1 MTGKWRWCGAF
12 FASALLCVATVRA
25 STLFDPAFRFRTI
38 RTPHFIIYF
47 HQGEDRLAGRLA
59 VIAEEAWRALEQPL
73 GVKPPPLTHVVL
85 ADQTEQAG
93 GTATPV
99 PYNTIVLDAAWP
111 AGSELIGDLD
121 DWLRL
126 AFTHEFTHITHLD
139 RSESWAR
146 TVRNVFGRVP
156 FAFPNLYLPIWQI
169 EGLATYEESAITGEG
184 RLHDGNFRAIEDEA
198 ARQHALERLDRVN
211 GGLVDWPGD
220 LAAYAYG
227 VGFHQYLVDRF
238 GPEKL
243 AALAEATARRVPYTG
258 SRVFPRVYGK
268 SLGELWSDYQA
279 AVSNRVVLAPAD
291 AGLTRL
297 THHHFTVVGPRFDR
311 FACATCPP
319 ELVYSVRT
327 THSLPT
333 LNRIRLD
340 GTEPRRLTTRIL
352 GSTTAIGRDA
362 IYFDQEEL
370 RRNTGFYGDLYEWS
384 RATGRVRRLTSDA
397 RLLEPDLLPDG
408 RTLVAVQ
415 SRPGQRD
422 LVLIHDVGRDVQYR
436 QYRQYRQ
443 PRLETLI
450 SEPDTQF
457 NAPRWSPDGRTIA
470 VERHRLGA
478 PAEVALV
485 DVATKT
491 VRVVAADPRGRAVTP
506 AWRPD
511 GRAIVV
517 AMAHEDEP
525 FNLYEIDLDDPSAAR
540 RLTHVTGGATWPD
553 VSPDGHTLAFV
564 GYIAEGF
571 ELFSMPYPEPFAA
584 RPDSS
589 IPPATDALGARAEAR
604 IGPDAPPIIS
614 TTYSPLRTLR
624 PTSWWPVVDN
634 SGDQLRAGATV
645 FASDVLGYHLYA
657 ATATWLVAGPAGY
670 LPPSPQVPD
679 WQVSYVY
686 DRWRPALF
694 VSTSTET
701 SFFTGLDSV
710 TGRPLPI
717 TLRERQLEG
726 GVQFP
731 IVHVRRRSVGQFS
744 IIRATDD
751 YTLAGREVSR
761 DRTAAR
767 VAEAFTSAH
776 RYAASISQ
784 ESGVAAGFTAE
795 FTRHELGA
803 DADATRLTGDV
814 RAYVPAFGPHHVI
827 ALRAVGATITGD
839 LSVGRTF
846 LMGGSARDT
855 GLIDFSTAPT
865 TLMRGFPGDT
875 FGGSHAALVNV
886 EYRVPLA
893 RPQRGLGTWPLFLRT
908 IHAAAFT
915 DVGHVWTTGFHASDV
930 KSSFG
935 AELSVDAVEGYF
947 LPITATVG
955 AARGHD
961 GSGTV
966 PDHTTLYV
974 RLGHAF

>member
-1 MTGKWRWCGAF
+1 MAGLNCRRLICALLVSASLGA
-12 FASALLCVATVRA
+12 ASARA

-47 HQGEDRLAGRLA
+47 HQGEDRLASRVA
-59 VIAEEAWRALEQPL
+59 VIVEEAWRALERPL

-93 GTATPV
+93 GMATPV
-99 PYNTIVLDAAWP
+99 PYNTIVLSAAWP
-111 AGSELIGDLD
+111 AGSDLIGNVD

-146 TVRNVFGRVP
+146 TVRNVFGRLP
-156 FAFPNLYLPIWQI
+156 LAFPNLYLPIWQI
-169 EGLATYEESAITGEG
+169 EGLATFEESAITGEG
-184 RLHDGNFRAIEDEA
+184 RVHDGNFRAIEDEA
-198 ARQHALERLDRVN
+198 ARQHALEPLDRVN
-211 GGLVDWPGD
+211 GGLVDWPGGW
-220 LAAYAYG
+220 AAYAYG
-227 VGFHQYLVDRF
+227 VGFHQYLVDQF
-238 GPEKL
+238 GPGKL

-279 AVSNRVVLAPAD
+279 TASNRVVSAPAD

-297 THHHFTVVGPRFDR
+297 THHRFTVAGPRFDR
-311 FACATCPP
+311 FACAICPP
-319 ELVYSVRT
+319 ELVYSVQT
-327 THSLPT
+327 PHSLPT

-340 GTEPRRLTTRIL
+340 GTVPRRPTTRIL

-362 IYFDQEEL
+362 IYFDQQDL
-370 RRNTGFYGDLYEWS
+370 TRNTGFYSDLYEWS

-397 RLLEPDLLPDG
+397 RLLEPDLSPDG
-408 RTLVAVQ
+408 TTLVAVQ

-422 LVLIHDVGRDVQYR
+422 LVLIHDVGRSI
-436 QYRQYRQ
+436 
-443 PRLETLI
+443 ETLI
-450 SEPDTQF
+450 SEPDTQW

-485 DVATKT
+485 DVAAKT
-491 VRVVAADPRGRAVTP
+491 VRVVAANPRSRAVTP

-517 AMAHEDEP
+517 AMAREDEP
-525 FNLYEIDLDDPSAAR
+525 FNLYEIDLDDPSAPR
-540 RLTHVTGGATWPD
+540 RLTHLTGGATWPD
-553 VSPDGHTLAFV
+553 VSPDGQVLAFV
-564 GYIAEGF
+564 GYTAEGF
-571 ELFSMPYPEPFAA
+571 ELFSMPYPESLAA
-584 RPDSS
+584 GPDLS
-589 IPPATDALGARAEAR
+589 IRPATDAPAARAEAR
-604 IGPDAPPIIS
+604 VGPDTPPIIS
-614 TTYSPLRTLR
+614 TTYSPLRTLK
-624 PTSWWPVVDN
+624 PTSWSPVVND
-634 SGDQLRAGATV
+634 SGDGLRAGATV
-645 FASDVLGYHLYA
+645 FASDVLGYHLYS
-657 ATATWLVAGPAGY
+657 ATATWLVSGPAGY

-679 WQVSYVY
+679 WRVSYVY

-694 VSTSTET
+694 ASTSVAT

-710 TGRPLPI
+710 TGRPLPV

-726 GVQFP
+726 GIQFP
-731 IVHVRRRSVGQFS
+731 IVHVRRRSVGQLS
-744 IIRATDD
+744 IIRAVDN
-751 YTLAGREVSR
+751 YTLVGREVSR

-767 VAEAFTSAH
+767 VAGAFTSAH

-784 ESGVAAGFTAE
+784 EGGVAAGFTAE

-814 RAYVPAFGPHHVI
+814 RAYVPALGPHHVI
-827 ALRAVGATITGD
+827 ALRAVGATTAGD
-839 LSVGRTF
+839 PSVARTF

-855 GLIDFSTAPT
+855 GLIDFGTAPT
-865 TLMRGFPGDT
+865 TLMRGFPSDT

-886 EYRVPLA
+886 EYRVPLG
-893 RPQRGLGTWPLFLRT
+893 RPQRGLGTWPLLLQT

-915 DVGHVWTTGFHASDV
+915 DVGHVWTTSFHANDV

-935 AELSVDAVEGYF
+935 VELSVDAVAGYY
-947 LPITATVG
+947 LPVTATVG
-955 AARGHD
+955 LARGHD